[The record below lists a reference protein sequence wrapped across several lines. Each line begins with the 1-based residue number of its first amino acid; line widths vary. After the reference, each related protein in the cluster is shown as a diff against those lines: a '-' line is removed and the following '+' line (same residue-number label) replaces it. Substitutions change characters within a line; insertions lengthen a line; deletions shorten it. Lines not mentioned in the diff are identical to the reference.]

1 MTNKEIPHR
10 LRTKFYEQLCRSDI
24 LRSAWHHVHSSITLS
39 KDKKIKDKAKD
50 FANNESDKL
59 SSLQKELKEHKFVF
73 SAHATPIK
81 KQGKNKERPVVN
93 IDTIEGRI
101 VQKAILDILQA
112 QNGIKKY
119 LHCKVSYGGLA
130 DKNVAKAVNKIYISL
145 RDKKHIYAKAVD
157 ITSFFTKIKKDV
169 VIEKIKEFCK
179 DADFLE
185 ILDKAVD
192 LKIPNLDDLRNNKD
206 REYLYEQYI
215 YNEEGVPQGSC
226 LSPLLGNI
234 FLYEID
240 KKMEKNTN
248 ITYIRYIDDVII
260 MSREKRYIKKAFDK
274 TLIPELAKLGLELS
288 KKKTTSCINLTQNF
302 ISYLGVDISEGRIK
316 PTQKAMDK
324 FIDNIKN
331 LLNNALNMKA
341 VEKKSLYEILDTIDK
356 KIKGWACHYSFC
368 HANNEMKG
376 FDEKVDRIIGEFY
389 EKYQKKLSEL
399 SIKDLRKELGVK
411 RATETINIKKDI
423 ISNYISEKKKK
434 CKQN

>member
-10 LRTKFYEQLCRSDI
+10 LRTKFYEQLCRIDI
-24 LRSAWHHVHSSITLS
+24 LRSAWHHVRSSITLS

-50 FANNESDKL
+50 FANNEFDKL
-59 SSLQKELKEHKFVF
+59 SSLQKELKEHRFTF
-73 SAHATPIK
+73 SAKATPIK
-81 KQGKNKERPVVN
+81 KKGKKKERPVVN
-93 IDTIEGRI
+93 IDTVEGRI

-112 QNGIKKY
+112 QNGLQKY
-119 LHCKVSYGGLA
+119 LNCKVSYGGLA
-130 DKNVAKAVNKIYISL
+130 NKNVTKAITEIYSSL
-145 RDKKHIYAKAVD
+145 RDKKYIYAQVAD
-157 ITSFFTKIKKDV
+157 ITSFFTKIKKDA

-179 DADFLE
+179 DTDFIE

-192 LKIPNLDDLRNNKD
+192 LNIPNLDDFKNNKE

-226 LSPLLGNI
+226 LSPLFGNI

-240 KKMEKNTN
+240 RKMEKNAD

-260 MSREKRYIKKAFDK
+260 MSREKRYVKKAFDK
-274 TLIPELAKLGLELS
+274 VLAPELEMLGLMLS
-288 KKKTTSCINLTQNF
+288 KEKTTSCINLTQNC
-302 ISYLGVDISEGRIK
+302 ISYLGVDISECRIK

-324 FIDNIKN
+324 FIDNIRE
-331 LLNNALNMKA
+331 LLNDALNMNA
-341 VEKKSLYEILDTIDK
+341 LGKKSLYEILDTIDK

-376 FDEKVDRIIGEFY
+376 FDEKVDRLIGEFY
-389 EKYQKKLSEL
+389 EKYQKKISEL

-411 RATETINIKKDI
+411 RATETVDTSKDI
-423 ISNYISEKKKK
+423 ISNYLSNKKKK
-434 CKQN
+434 E

>member
-1 MTNKEIPHR
+1 MTNTVIPHKIR
-10 LRTKFYEQLCRSDI
+10 KKFYEKLCRIDI
-24 LRSAWHHVHSSITLS
+24 LRDAWHHVHSNITIS
-39 KDKKIKDKAKD
+39 KDKKIKDKAND
-50 FANNESDKL
+50 FANNEFDRL
-59 SSLQKELKEHKFVF
+59 NCLQKKLKEHKFTF

-112 QNGIKKY
+112 QDGLKKY
-119 LHCKVSYGGLA
+119 LQCKVSYGGLA
-130 DKNVAKAVNKIYISL
+130 DKNVAKAVNEIYISL
-145 RDKKHIYAKAVD
+145 RDKGHIYAKAVD

-179 DADFLE
+179 DADFLK
-185 ILDKAVD
+185 ILDEAVN
-192 LKIPNLDDLRNNKD
+192 LKLSNLDELKNNKD

-226 LSPLLGNI
+226 LSPLFGNI

-240 KKMEKNTN
+240 KKMEKNTD

-260 MSREKRYIKKAFDK
+260 LSQEKKYIKKAFDK
-274 TLIPELAKLGLELS
+274 ILTPELAKLGLELS
-288 KKKTTSCINLTQNF
+288 NDKTTSCINLKKDS

-324 FIDNIKN
+324 FIDSIKD
-331 LLNNALNMKA
+331 LLNDALNMKA
-341 VEKKSLYEILDTIDK
+341 IEKKSLYEILDIIDK

-368 HANNEMKG
+368 HAYNEMKG
-376 FDEKVDRIIGEFY
+376 FDSKVDRLVCDFY
-389 EKYQKKLSEL
+389 KRYQAKLSNL
-399 SIKDLRKELGVK
+399 SVEELRKELGIK
-411 RATETINIKKDI
+411 RATEAIDEKKDI
-423 ISNYISEKKKK
+423 ISSYINQRK
-434 CKQN
+434 NNR